1 MREEDCS
8 HFCLDNSRERLML
21 QQESCKE
28 NTNLVSLIEIV
39 ILNIFIVVYSNL
51 KESLIEFPF
60 L

>member
-1 MREEDCS
+1 
-8 HFCLDNSRERLML
+8 ML